1 MAVAPGTGWD
11 EADGRNES
19 QSESKTPWFLI
30 DALNELITYKYMY
43 GDPRDRLTWTGRVM
57 PLVLLVL
64 VLVPWASLPFI
75 NLLPNVLAVILAK
88 LLDLLFAFLL
98 FKVLNR
104 EARRYRTIIPQY
116 PPIS

>member
-1 MAVAPGTGWD
+1 M
-11 EADGRNES
+11 
-19 QSESKTPWFLI
+19 
-30 DALNELITYKYMY
+30 
-43 GDPRDRLTWTGRVM
+43 
-57 PLVLLVL
+57 
-64 VLVPWASLPFI
+64 LVPWASLPFI

-88 LLDLLFAFLL
+88 LLDLFFAFLL